1 MIPEIK
7 RLARRMLR
15 VTLVAIL
22 PLTLGAGL
30 IWDGLAAGAL
40 LLGAVLAGAGF
51 LGSVVINS
59 RALAQGDSVIPPIA
73 VHLGKVIL
81 TALAAWLLVR
91 TRVNLGLFFFAGYAV
106 ILFGTALE
114 EMRQPGDR
122 V

>member
-1 MIPEIK
+1 MTPLLTWWPAM
-7 RLARRMLR
+7 LA
-15 VTLVAIL
+15 
-22 PLTLGAGL
+22 G
-30 IWDGLAAGAL
+30 GLALLFGWWWGGRSGREGAL
-40 LLGAVLAGAGF
+40 LLGGVLAGAGF